1 MRMERVAITAP
12 GNHEMLVRN
21 HSLSLD
27 PYMRGMM
34 SERDSYVA
42 PIPLVVA
49 AAVGT
54 DVGQFAKRM
63 GLRVV
68 GVAGGP
74 EKCDIAVG
82 RLGFDACIDY
92 RAPDFDN
99 VGGRVLRAV
108 VPLLNQKARIALCGN
123 VIQGFLVTDYLHL
136 WADFHAEVMP
146 WVAEGEIRYVED
158 ISNGLD
164 AAPQGLRDR
173 RHRQSSGAVTVQMI

>member
-54 DVGQFAKRM
+54 EREASFTHTT
-63 GLRVV
+63 
-68 GVAGGP
+68 GP
-74 EKCDIAVG
+74 
-82 RLGFDACIDY
+82 
-92 RAPDFDN
+92 
-99 VGGRVLRAV
+99 
-108 VPLLNQKARIALCGN
+108 
-123 VIQGFLVTDYLHL
+123 
-136 WADFHAEVMP
+136 
-146 WVAEGEIRYVED
+146 
-158 ISNGLD
+158 S
-164 AAPQGLRDR
+164 
-173 RHRQSSGAVTVQMI
+173 